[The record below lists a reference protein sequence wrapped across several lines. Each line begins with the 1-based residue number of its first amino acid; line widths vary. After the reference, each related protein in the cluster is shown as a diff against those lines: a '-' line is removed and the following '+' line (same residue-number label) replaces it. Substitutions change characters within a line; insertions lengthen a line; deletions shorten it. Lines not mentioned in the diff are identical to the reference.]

1 MTEPGSRRRPA
12 WRFGN
17 QIRRIQRERGVRIMV
32 ESPALCRYT
41 LDDWRTYYE
50 RRMRRRSR
58 SVHDLYLGFG
68 HLQGG
73 DILRFR
79 FRWSDDGDWDER
91 VYEIEIED

>member
-1 MTEPGSRRRPA
+1 
-12 WRFGN
+12 
-17 QIRRIQRERGVRIMV
+17 MV

-41 LDDWRTYYE
+41 LDDWKTYYE

-73 DILRFR
+73 NTLKFQ
-79 FRWSDDGDWDER
+79 FRWSDDGEWGER
-91 VYEIEIED
+91 IYEIEIED

>member
-1 MTEPGSRRRPA
+1 
-12 WRFGN
+12 
-17 QIRRIQRERGVRIMV
+17 MV

-58 SVHDLYLGFG
+58 SVYDLYLGFG

-79 FRWSDDGDWDER
+79 FRWSDDGDWDEQ
-91 VYEIEIED
+91 VYEIEVEN